1 MPLVKWVL
9 NNRDFKAISFYEM
22 GKKWRIKDRDL
33 KYLHQ
38 RSLRREIINCNDSR
52 KQSPRK
58 WISFFWK
65 KTLNKLIPRR
75 KVMASSMHPHLFSI
89 RLLLSPTGEVEPWR
103 GDMLSFHF
111 KTTSLVILGMTDF
124 LFSNPTLP
132 CLLRW
137 WLHVICASTFLF
149 HWDSLSLSLSL
160 QLVRWRGDM

>member
-38 RSLRREIINCNDSR
+38 RSLRWEIINCNDSS
-52 KQSPRK
+52 KLSPRK

-75 KVMASSMHPHLFSI
+75 KLMASSMHPHLFSI

-111 KTTSLVILGMTDF
+111 KTTSLVILGMTW
-124 LFSNPTLP
+124 LSVYESHITLSLKMMASCHLSIHISFP
-132 CLLRW
+132 LR
-137 WLHVICASTFLF
+137 LT
-149 HWDSLSLSLSL
+149 LSLSL